1 MPKLNYK
8 KNELNSAM
16 AKDPSTTKSSSKSP
30 GASPREKEPSMAANQ
45 VREQAYQQ
53 APTISGIANNPQQA
67 QSIADYLNAN
77 PNLTADRSVANI
89 DPGYNLG
96 SSYFNPN
103 NPQVANPI
111 YYQPYNPP
119 APQQGDPNQKIYM
132 WPNAQGNQ
140 QTNVMNQLEPFF
152 KPGYVNRPLTPQQR
166 QIMGIDPNDPNQYV
180 MGPNGQVFGTLMGF
194 NRSNTSMPAGNADQY
209 MSMYESQAQAPQQS
223 ARDQAKN
230 LLG

>member
-1 MPKLNYK
+1 MPKMLP
-8 KNELNSAM
+8 SAL
-16 AKDPSTTKSSSKSP
+16 AKDPSTTESSSQVP
-30 GASPREKEPSMAANQ
+30 GAGPKEKGRSMAANEVAQ
-45 VREQAYQQ
+45 QAYQQ
-53 APTISGIANNPQQA
+53 SSTISGMMNSPQQG
-67 QSIADYLNAN
+67 QTLGDYVAAN
-77 PNLTADRSVANI
+77 PNLAANVSPANI
-89 DPGYNLG
+89 DPGYNLS

-111 YYQPYNPP
+111 YYQPYNPSG
-119 APQQGDPNQKIYM
+119 PQQGDFNQKIYM